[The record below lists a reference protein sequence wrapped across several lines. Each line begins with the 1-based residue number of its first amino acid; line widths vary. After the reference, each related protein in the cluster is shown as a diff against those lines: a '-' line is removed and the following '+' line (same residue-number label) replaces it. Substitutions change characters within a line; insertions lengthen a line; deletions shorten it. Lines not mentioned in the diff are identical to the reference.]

1 MSGGRLTDIP
11 NQYNARAFRAF
22 SQDITARFAKLES
35 AVSVYN
41 VTNFVVTRDLDMAT
55 ATVTDIGNFLATLVS
70 DLQNAGRL
78 GKP

>member
-1 MSGGRLTDIP
+1 MVKRFTDIP
-11 NQYNARAFRAF
+11 EEYNARTFRNLVR
-22 SQDITARFAKLES
+22 DINSRFAVLE
-35 AVSVYN
+35 APVSVYN

-55 ATVTDIGNFLATLVS
+55 AGAPEIGNFLATLVS